1 MANHATIKLIN
12 TIDICKY
19 MVTIFSLPKRSK
31 LPISDFYLLC
41 GASLLLIGCST
52 TQPPVQVVDR
62 AKSDAVQ
69 PVKPVESNNADNQVY
84 TVQKGDTLYGIA
96 LNHGVDFKKLTEWK
110 ILPIQIRSN
119 RGKKF
124 ICRYRQ
130 KARNRHYSPYR
141 SNRKR

>member
-96 LNHGVDFKKLTEWK
+96 LNHGVDFKKLTEWNNITDPNSIKPGQK
-110 ILPIQIRSN
+110 IYLSIPAKSSP
-119 RGKKF
+119 
-124 ICRYRQ
+124 
-130 KARNRHYSPYR
+130 KAKS
-141 SNRKR
+141 